1 MPAIRPRGPRAVILA
16 GTCAEVKDEA
26 AGDLDGTKGPGL
38 LPNLLVIGAMKGG
51 TTSLWEYLRQH
62 PEIFMSPTKEIH
74 YFDEASHRNRG
85 VGWYEQHF
93 EGASAEH
100 RIVGEATPAYTRFP
114 LHRDVP
120 ARAAELLPGVK
131 LVYVLRDPV
140 ARIRSHYL
148 HHRSLGIESL
158 PFARAVVEHSTYV
171 DTSRYALQID
181 QWLRHFPREQL
192 LVLTSERLRKA
203 QRETMAEVYA
213 FLGVDPTWT
222 PPPGEL
228 HRTEDKHVPVPRAN
242 RIRSSRLGTRVAEGT
257 PAALRPALLALW
269 GLTRRPVDTSGADL
283 DPALR
288 VVLEDLVR
296 EDTHRLRAYL
306 GPDFDCWGI

>member
-1 MPAIRPRGPRAVILA
+1 
-16 GTCAEVKDEA
+16 
-26 AGDLDGTKGPGL
+26 L

-74 YFDEASHRNRG
+74 FFDDPAHRNRG
-85 VGWYEQHF
+85 VAWYERHF
-93 EGASAEH
+93 AEATAEH
-100 RIVGEATPAYTRFP
+100 RVLGEATPAYTRFP

-120 ARAAELLPGVK
+120 ARAAELLPGAR
-131 LVYVLRDPV
+131 LIYVLRDPV

-148 HHRSLGIESL
+148 HHRSLGIEPL

-192 LVLTSERLRKA
+192 LVLTSERLRQS
-203 QRETMAEVYA
+203 QRAVMAEVYD
-213 FLGVDPTWT
+213 FLGVDPTWV
-222 PPPGEL
+222 PSGQEL
-228 HRTEDKHVPVPRAN
+228 HRTEDKYVPVPRAN
-242 RIRSSRLGTRVAEGT
+242 RLRASRLGTRVAEGT
-257 PAALRPALLALW
+257 PAALRPALVALW
-269 GLTRRPVDTSGADL
+269 QLTRRPVDTSGADL
-283 DPALR
+283 DPELR

-296 EDTHRLRAYL
+296 EDTHRLRAHL
-306 GPDFDCWGI
+306 GQDFDCWGL